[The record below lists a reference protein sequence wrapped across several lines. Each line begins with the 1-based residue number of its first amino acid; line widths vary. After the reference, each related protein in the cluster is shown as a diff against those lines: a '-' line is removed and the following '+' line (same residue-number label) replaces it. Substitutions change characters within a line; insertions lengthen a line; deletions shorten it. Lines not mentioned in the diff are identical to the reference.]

1 MQGIVLKDKI
11 LGRLVEHTHNPSTL
25 RGETE
30 GLQIWGQFRLHSK
43 FQVVLGDLIRPSQEQ
58 QLKRYDLIPQRV
70 ETGGNDLMSFQSC
83 SIRALLR
90 GHL

>member
-11 LGRLVEHTHNPSTL
+11 LGLCVERTHNPSTL
-25 RGETE
+25 KDETE
-30 GLQIWGQFRLHSK
+30 GLQVWGQFRLQSK
-43 FQVVLGDLIRPSQEQ
+43 FQVILGNLIRPSQE

-70 ETGGNDLMSFQSC
+70 ETGENDLMSFQCC